1 MDSKHQTK
9 WLWFWQCG
17 KQASVLLDVQV
28 TLPPPRSGVWGA
40 AIYFFLTRN
49 QEMYC
54 ICVHCINLAKPE
66 QRTFNGILHILLI
79 KTKSCRLKPINHER
93 WDLMDFWVNVYYHCN
108 SKIFLEK
115 LTSSRSSR
123 TDAFQ
128 QGLNGFQYILRPRPN
143 VRLFMRWTNLVS

>member
-28 TLPPPRSGVWGA
+28 TLPPPRSGVWDA

-93 WDLMDFWVNVYYHCN
+93 WDLMDFWVNVYYHCKFKVI
-108 SKIFLEK
+108 SKKTYIIKIFSHRCIPTRFKRFPVFLG
-115 LTSSRSSR
+115 LGQTSDFSWDER
-123 TDAFQ
+123 T
-128 QGLNGFQYILRPRPN
+128 
-143 VRLFMRWTNLVS
+143 